1 MSPTTLL
8 KNDHAGMI
16 DGSEASLDLEYQG
29 EEENSESSPPAMV
42 APVVVPP
49 LDRPE
54 DDEVISPQPKRLLSH
69 LLGMADMY
77 ARNGSL
83 RQAIELYFELV
94 NDYDGTDQALLASD
108 RLMTIA
114 QHYEDNRELRLARG
128 IYERLLKVS

>member
-8 KNDHAGMI
+8 KNDHAGI
-16 DGSEASLDLEYQG
+16 DSSEASLDLDFQG
-29 EEENSESSPPAMV
+29 EEENSESPPPAMV
-42 APVVVPP
+42 APVVIPP
-49 LDRPE
+49 RDRPE
-54 DDEVISPQPKRLLSH
+54 DDEVISPQRKRLLSH

-94 NDYDGTDQALLASD
+94 NGHDGTDQALLASD

-114 QHYEDNRELRLARG
+114 QQYEGNRELRLARG

>member
-8 KNDHAGMI
+8 KNDHAGI
-16 DGSEASLDLEYQG
+16 DGSEASLDLEYQV
-29 EEENSESSPPAMV
+29 EEENSESPPPAMV

-49 LDRPE
+49 RDRSE
-54 DDEVISPQPKRLLSH
+54 DDEVISPQRKRLLSH

-83 RQAIELYFELV
+83 RQAI
-94 NDYDGTDQALLASD
+94 ALASD

>member
-8 KNDHAGMI
+8 KNDHSGI

-29 EEENSESSPPAMV
+29 EGENSESPPAMV

-49 LDRPE
+49 HDRPE
-54 DDEVISPQPKRLLSH
+54 DDEVISPQRKRLLSH

-77 ARNGSL
+77 PRNGSL
-83 RQAIELYFELV
+83 RQAIELYVELV
-94 NDYDGTDQALLASD
+94 NDHDGTDQSLLASD

-114 QHYEDNRELRLARG
+114 QHYEDNCELRLARG